1 MASGT
6 EHKDVF
12 EDDNCVLGI
21 VTFNFIGWSC

>member
-1 MASGT
+1 MASSS
-6 EHKDVF
+6 EHKAVF